1 MLAAA
6 TATIL
11 EFAMWRKEPVLIAL
25 AGADL
30 VVVAVLTALMSVGV
44 VSIDGS
50 QLAAISAAVVAVT
63 SLVAAVVRAQVTPVD
78 VAASREIDA
87 LFTAVPGVQSRN
99 DNLEGL

>member
-1 MLAAA
+1 
-6 TATIL
+6 
-11 EFAMWRKEPVLIAL
+11 MWRREPVLIAL

-30 VVVAVLTALMSVGV
+30 VVVAVLTALMTLGV
-44 VSIDGS
+44 VPIDGS

-63 SLVAAVVRAQVTPVD
+63 SLVAAVIRAQVVPVD

-87 LFTAVPGVQSRN
+87 LFTAVPGVRSN

>member
-11 EFAMWRKEPVLIAL
+11 EFAMWRREPVLIAL

-30 VVVAVLTALMSVGV
+30 VVVAVLTALMSVGA
-44 VSIDGS
+44 VSIDGT

-63 SLVAAVVRAQVTPVD
+63 SLVAAVIRAQVTPVD
-78 VAASREIDA
+78 TAASREIDA
-87 LFTAVPGVQSRN
+87 LFTPVPGVRSN

>member
-11 EFAMWRKEPVLIAL
+11 ESAMWRREPVLIAL

-30 VVVAVLTALMSVGV
+30 VVVAVLTALMTLGV
-44 VSIDGS
+44 VQIDGS

-63 SLVAAVVRAQVTPVD
+63 SLVAAVIRAQVTPVD
-78 VAASREIDA
+78 TAASREIDA
-87 LFTAVPGVQSRN
+87 LFTPVPGVRSN

>member
-11 EFAMWRKEPVLIAL
+11 ESAMWRREPVLIAL

-30 VVVAVLTALMSVGV
+30 VVVAVLTALMSVGA
-44 VSIDGS
+44 VSIDGT

-63 SLVAAVVRAQVTPVD
+63 SLVAAVIRAQVVPVD
-78 VAASREIDA
+78 TAASREIDA
-87 LFTAVPGVQSRN
+87 LFTPVPGVQSRN